1 MAKKLIN
8 RIPSENRVGSKIS
21 EQDLINYS
29 IGAFLTDEKNRTV
42 WINGMPYGNAYISS
56 SPTRQPKH
64 AEVFNDFDR
73 NKAEGH
79 YSHAEGGTYVNTVY
93 NNTKIAFLEPA
104 VEGYNYS
111 VPYTNVLYK
120 MIQVMANPVMNIP
133 LYVAVNNEGRLDS
146 QDAVD
151 SQDATEISN
160 DIITNY
166 DTENT
171 LLAINEDGIS
181 DSTTGSGAL
190 LVNNKVTSNEPIKYY
205 IKEFEYDKDE
215 KLIYFNVA
223 TSLDPNSVITTL
235 PGYCNGKTMYFHYYY
250 AYDGKDGWTEANKD
264 GAHAEGVS
272 QAYGVMSHT
281 EGFANR
287 SYEDYSHTEGV
298 GNEVYGLAAH
308 AEGDRNIVTNSA
320 PYSHAEGHMNIAKSD
335 SVHVEGRNNL
345 GNNTGAHVEGG
356 RNKVDGLYGHAE
368 GYGNNVK
375 GDYGHAEGYGNIVY
389 NENGHAEGTN
399 TVNNG
404 KSSHTEGVGTIT
416 TNEGEHAE
424 GKYNY
429 TDIESGFIS
438 TVGIGSSDDDRKNAI
453 SVFSDGRVY
462 LGKTYEL
469 ADEILN
475 EYDPCLYSGREILN
489 ESKSLQRV
497 LAEAEQKLIEIS
509 YNQLVRLRNNNLL
522 IPGQFYKIIDFNTSV
537 DVNIDEVK
545 SIGVKSAGN
554 QFDVIVL
561 ATSKNTLNENAYAD
575 YKLENNFD
583 TDKNLI
589 LNNGVIS
596 YTHSVT
602 DYKFNTYKVAQN
614 NIEYEYTGT
623 SVTLESYIYANV
635 TDENGNR
642 KENAIIL
649 KTSNDEN
656 YLYDYENFENND
668 FCINRFKSIQITS
681 ASAEQNII
689 TFKITSPVY
698 NFAVSKSVATNSGGY
713 RFYMYKYY
721 DIITT
726 ITKNGSIITVKSELT
741 EANPTYLAQF
751 ADEIIDKTE
760 LQLGL
765 QSYIRNNNNFD
776 TLTEESLKTCLSE
789 EILTEDFEIIY
800 FNKETIHSDI
810 TLSSNSNVNYIFPN
824 IVKII
829 NNEPILI
836 TEEYIQRVKEYY
848 TGPEEAQKPN
858 FNLQAWKIKYSLDN
872 NVYQAKREFLEHL
885 IYKSDTNLSYFEND
899 NLFNINNFTIGDINN
914 WTLDTN
920 GITINVNTI
929 KQLKYKWDIVDCI
942 VEQNNY
948 NEQNNDNLKYCI
960 LSNRFNP
967 LNNTDESYFAYLC
980 EKPTSSIYNNDE
992 NNVSDDFKLLTNF
1005 KTIQLFNEYYPYGI
1019 DYSSYI
1025 LPLQNLYGNRIYRTI
1040 DDLSYI
1046 DEYGNGLADN
1056 VKNWYAGSTRYI
1068 KTYSITNSDKN
1079 EKTIVIPYE
1088 IQDTDTKFSDK
1099 LIYNKDTNFGLLGFN
1114 KLNTYIGNEQKNYI
1128 NKIQYKENE
1137 DSDQITYL
1145 IRLGDDKKPLVYIY
1159 NNEEFYIYE
1168 AFRNVEYNESHS
1180 YFEIKNVIGVNE
1192 ESLENYS
1199 SSNEIIEYKRN
1210 TNQLITYEDTYIIA
1224 KNINVD
1230 TNNVTLEINE
1240 DKQYT
1245 AYLVNRDIIYKT
1257 KNGDN
1262 IISYF
1267 IDYELN
1273 NGTNYTEESLLQEI
1287 NTKPMFNGIAY
1298 DLLKIDGY
1306 ELSVKNKID
1315 LSVKI
1320 HNTIYLYNAY
1330 TYNKIMYNGN
1340 YYTFYRN
1347 PQKDNSI
1354 LIFNLF
1360 ENDNFSLTDINTNN
1374 SDDFAISITKLFSS
1388 KYTSNIT
1395 NTTNNNDI
1403 IYQQSILDYTF
1414 LKFIQEINQAAS
1426 KIEYFP
1432 VCKISTGYIYHMID
1446 EYNNSFNYDVSNIMF
1461 VDNSATPVYHYTF
1474 CKSNELTNEYNA
1486 LIDGNIRNNTFISSE
1501 YLQKNIFY
1509 TQNKE
1514 NAISM
1519 LNNTFKNTS
1528 IICSSDKDI
1537 DIINSQ
1543 FTNVSGTFSPIT
1555 NEVLSINN
1563 SLFSSCV
1570 NKTFKNSTYNG
1581 VIIRNLQDKIEYNGD
1596 DNQLKPIFSINNF
1609 RVYENTTSSFLNADI
1624 YDTGQEIKL
1633 LDNIKF
1639 TATSP
1644 TSFSV
1649 TGQVNLLS
1657 NDNWNVVKNSSQITG
1672 FNISCTTPT
1681 SGNNGI
1687 LIKDNK
1693 YISLGYLTVGFVYYW
1708 RGRGFSNENKRPDIE
1723 LQISNLNCT
1732 CTYQPQDESQKTKN
1746 FTINYPNTVV
1756 LSNIYRSKKYEMS
1769 IVIHLGLNINDFG
1782 SSEISEYY
1790 GKKYL
1795 MLENGSKFEFSF
1807 SIPAQAIRIQA
1818 QNDAEDYYEVKPNI
1832 TDIQWTSYKPSILNN
1847 NLDVKNI
1854 TFVQKT
1860 INTNFD
1866 YNKSLS
1872 SLRSISKP
1880 NNFIAEMYQITDG
1893 STDSMFAI
1901 CTDGIVIKNTTSNFI
1916 TAQIINDNNNFY
1928 PSILINGNSPSG
1940 VKSYKIYSNGIQTN

>member
-8 RIPSENRVGSKIS
+8 RIPPENRVGSNIS
-21 EQDLINYS
+21 EQDLIDYS
-29 IGAFLTDEKNRTV
+29 IGAFLTDEENRTV
-42 WINGMPYGNAYISS
+42 WINGMPYGNAYISFNEDGIVN
-56 SPTRQPKH
+56 TRQPKH
-64 AEVFNDFDR
+64 GEIFNDFEH

-93 NNTKIAFLEPA
+93 NNTKITYLETP
-104 VEGYNYS
+104 VNRCNYS
-111 VPYTNVLYK
+111 VPYTSVLFR
-120 MIQVMANPVMNIP
+120 MIQVMANPVMKIP
-133 LYVAVNNEGRLDS
+133 LYVVIKNEGRLDL
-146 QDAVD
+146 QDTTIND
-151 SQDATEISN
+151 SDNRIA
-160 DIITNY
+160 D
-166 DTENT
+166 
-171 LLAINEDGIS
+171 NEPNIPS
-181 DSTTGSGAL
+181 EVNIDSTTLTDIAE
-190 LVNNKVTSNEPIKYY
+190 VEYTKANETKYY
-205 IKEFEYDKDE
+205 ILDDFNTDNEN
-215 KLIYFNVA
+215 IYFNVA
-223 TSLDPNSVITTL
+223 TSFESEPTTL
-235 PGYCNGKTMYFHYYY
+235 PDYCDGKTMYFHYYY
-250 AYDGKDGWTEANKD
+250 AYNGSDGWTEATRD
-264 GAHAEGVS
+264 GAHAEGIS
-272 QAYGVMSHT
+272 QAHGVMSHT

-298 GNEVYGLAAH
+298 GNEVYGLAGH

-320 PYSHAEGHMNIAKSD
+320 PYSHAEGHMNIAKAD

-356 RNKVDGLYGHAE
+356 RNVVNGIYGHAE
-368 GYGNNVK
+368 GYGNKVNN
-375 GDYGHAEGYGNIVY
+375 DYGHAEGYRNEVN
-389 NENGHAEGTN
+389 NENGHAEGEN
-399 TVNNG
+399 TVANG
-404 KSSHTEGVGTIT
+404 KASHTEGVGTIT
-416 TNEGEHAE
+416 ANEGEHAE

-469 ADEILN
+469 VDEILN
-475 EYDPCLYSGREILN
+475 EYDPCLYSGKEILN
-489 ESKSLQRV
+489 ESKSLQRI

-522 IPGQFYKIIDFNTSV
+522 IPGQFYKINDFSTSV

-575 YKLENNFD
+575 YKIENNFD
-583 TDKNLI
+583 IDKNLV

-596 YTHSVT
+596 YTPGVT
-602 DYKFNTYKVAQN
+602 DYKFNTYKVAEN
-614 NIEYEYTGT
+614 GIEYVYTGV
-623 SVTLESYIYANV
+623 SVNLASYFYTNI
-635 TDENGNR
+635 TDENGNK

-649 KTSNDEN
+649 KTSNNEN

-668 FCINRFKSIQITS
+668 FCINRFKSIQILSSTS
-681 ASAEQNII
+681 EQNVI
-689 TFKITSPVY
+689 TFKITSPIY
-698 NFAVSKSVATNSGGY
+698 NFAVSKTVITYIGNYSY
-713 RFYMYKYY
+713 RSYKYY

-726 ITKNGSIITVKSELT
+726 ITKKDNVITVKSELT
-741 EANPTYLAQF
+741 EANPTYLAQYATEF
-751 ADEIIDKTE
+751 IDKDE
-760 LQLGL
+760 LKTDL
-765 QSYIRNNNNFD
+765 QNYIRNNNNFD
-776 TLTEESLKTCLSE
+776 TLTEESLKTCLSDG
-789 EILTEDFEIIY
+789 ILGEDFEIIY
-800 FNKETIHSDI
+800 FNKEAIRSDI
-810 TLSSNSNVNYIFPN
+810 TLSSNNDVNYIFPN

-836 TEEYIQRVKEYY
+836 TEEYIQRIKEYY

-872 NVYQAKREFLEHL
+872 NAYQSKREFLEHL

-920 GITINVNTI
+920 GIITNADTI
-929 KQLKYKWDIVDCI
+929 KQLKYKWDIVNCFDY
-942 VEQNNY
+942 QNNDNEQSGN
-948 NEQNNDNLKYCI
+948 NEQNNDALKHCI
-960 LSNRFNP
+960 LSNRFSP
-967 LNNTDESYFAYLC
+967 LSNTDESYFAYLC
-980 EKPTSSIYNNDE
+980 EKPTSFIYNNVE

-1005 KTIQLFNEYYPYGI
+1005 KTIKLFNEYYPY
-1019 DYSSYI
+1019 SSASTLYI
-1025 LPLQNLYGNRIYRTI
+1025 KPLQNLYGNKIYRTI

-1046 DEYGNGLADN
+1046 DEYGKGLTDN
-1056 VKNWYAGSTRYI
+1056 VKKWYDVSNSESLYYI
-1068 KTYSITNSDKN
+1068 KTYSITNSSKT
-1079 EKTIVIPYE
+1079 EKTIVIPYK
-1088 IQDTDTKFSDK
+1088 INRTKFNNVK
-1099 LIYNKDTNFGLLGFN
+1099 LIYNEDTNFGLLGFN
-1114 KLNTYIGNEQKNYI
+1114 ILNTNVGNEQKNYI
-1128 NKIQYKENE
+1128 NKIQYKESE

-1145 IRLGDDKKPLVYIY
+1145 IRLGDDKKPQVYAY

-1168 AFRNVEYNESHS
+1168 AFRNVEYNESYG
-1180 YFEIKNVIGVNE
+1180 YFEITNVIGVNE
-1192 ESLENYS
+1192 ENLENYS
-1199 SSNEIIEYKRN
+1199 SANELIGYKQN
-1210 TNQLITYEDTYIIA
+1210 ANQLITYEDTYIIA

-1245 AYLVNRDIIYKT
+1245 AYIIKRDTIYKT
-1257 KNGDN
+1257 QNGN
-1262 IISYF
+1262 NSISYF

-1273 NGTNYTEESLLQEI
+1273 NGTNYGEPLLQEI
-1287 NTKPMFNGIAY
+1287 NYKPMFNGIAY
-1298 DLLKIDGY
+1298 DLLEIDNY
-1306 ELSVKNKID
+1306 ELSIKNNITQ
-1315 LSVKI
+1315 SVKVY
-1320 HNTIYLYNAY
+1320 NTNYSYNTY
-1330 TYNKIMYNGN
+1330 TYNKIMYNSK

-1347 PQKDNSI
+1347 PNEPNSV

-1388 KYTSNIT
+1388 KDTSNISNDT
-1395 NTTNNNDI
+1395 NDNDDI
-1403 IYQQSILDYTF
+1403 VYQQNILSYTF
-1414 LKFIQEINQAAS
+1414 LKFIEEINQAAS

-1432 VCKISTGYIYHMID
+1432 LCKISTGYIYHMID

-1461 VDNSATPVYHYTF
+1461 TDNSATPVYHYTF

-1509 TQNKE
+1509 TKNKE

-1519 LNNTFKNTS
+1519 LNNTFKNAS
-1528 IICSSDKDI
+1528 IICSSVKDI

-1543 FTNVSGTFSPIT
+1543 FTNVSGTFSPKNN
-1555 NEVLSINN
+1555 NEVLSISN
-1563 SLFSSCV
+1563 SLFSNCV

-1581 VIIRNLQDKIEYNGD
+1581 VIIRNLQDNVEYNGD

-1609 RVYENTTSSFLNADI
+1609 RVYENTTSSFLNAAI
-1624 YDTGQEIKL
+1624 YNSGQEIKL
-1633 LDNIKF
+1633 LDTKF
-1639 TATSP
+1639 TTTTP
-1644 TSFSV
+1644 TNFSV

-1657 NDNWNVVKNSSQITG
+1657 NDNWNVVKNSKQISG
-1672 FNISCTTPT
+1672 FNISCKTPS

-1687 LIKDNK
+1687 LLKDNK

-1723 LQISNLNCT
+1723 LQVSNLSCT
-1732 CTYQPQDESQKTKN
+1732 CTYQPQNNNKKTKN
-1746 FTINYPNTVV
+1746 FTINYPNTIV
-1756 LSNIYRSKKYEMS
+1756 LSNVYRSTEYKMS

-1795 MLENGSKFEFSF
+1795 MLENGSNFEFSF
-1807 SIPAQAIRIQA
+1807 NIPAQAIRIQA

-1832 TDIQWTSYKPSILNN
+1832 ADIQWTSYKPSILTN
-1847 NLDVKNI
+1847 NLDVKNT
-1854 TFVQKT
+1854 TFVQKI

-1866 YNKSLS
+1866 YNTSLS
-1872 SLRSISKP
+1872 SKRSIINP
-1880 NNFIAEMYQITDG
+1880 DDFIAEMYQITDA

-1901 CTDGIVIKNTTSNFI
+1901 CTDGIVIKNTTKNYI
-1916 TAQIINDNNNFY
+1916 TAQIIESGGKVY
-1928 PSILINGNSPSG
+1928 PIIKINGSAPG
-1940 VKSYKIYSNGIQTN
+1940 VDTATKTIYSNSSNS